1 MAGSVYLGTAGSGK
15 HKDDHVSRLIQQRN
29 FHSLKMVYCSI
40 MELMLK
46 CGFQNIREN
55 FMEIKNNC
63 QKVKK
68 IVQEIKSA
76 AEELQLKRKSI
87 KLF

>member
-1 MAGSVYLGTAGSGK
+1 
-15 HKDDHVSRLIQQRN
+15 
-29 FHSLKMVYCSI
+29 
-40 MELMLK
+40 MLK

-63 QKVKK
+63 QIVLK